1 MESVSIVSNLLEA
14 NWDDDC
20 KKSLKKHKLNFIFL
34 FVISTIVIILLC
46 VNTVLLEEKRNTRE
60 LLTSDCIQWKCVN
73 STYIPPKCSY
83 VDKYPL
89 SDEVYLRICQSDGD
103 VLIDIRLFKD
113 EEGTSDGIQITKMQW
128 QYLKNSIAHIDSS
141 IMRISHWIYFV
152 IIISFNDEH
161 RRFTVVLK
169 RLSKVGLRRFV
180 CHSAVSVELYPQ
192 SVIYTPHKVIKYN
205 QNKWT
210 VQI

>member
-1 MESVSIVSNLLEA
+1 MREYSTVGGKA
-14 NWDDDC
+14 
-20 KKSLKKHKLNFIFL
+20 KHKRAFNKRLHSVEVCEFYIYTSKMFICRQ
-34 FVISTIVIILLC
+34 IST
-46 VNTVLLEEKRNTRE
+46 
-60 LLTSDCIQWKCVN
+60 QWWG
-73 STYIPPKCSY
+73 
-83 VDKYPL
+83 L
-89 SDEVYLRICQSDGD
+89 LRICQSDGD

-169 RLSKVGLRRFV
+169 RLSKVGLHRFV
-180 CHSAVSVELYPQ
+180 CHSAVWVELYPQ

-205 QNKWT
+205 QNKLNSSNIANNYCL
-210 VQI
+210 VKK